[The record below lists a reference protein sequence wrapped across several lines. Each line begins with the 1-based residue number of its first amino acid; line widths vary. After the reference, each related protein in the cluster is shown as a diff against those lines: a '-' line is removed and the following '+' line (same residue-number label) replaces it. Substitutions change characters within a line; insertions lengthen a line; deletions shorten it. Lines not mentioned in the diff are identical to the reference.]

1 MMSQSVVGDVPCPH
15 TSQENPQVGGIGSIC
30 VAKDNSAG
38 ALAFVFGFFQLY
50 LMTVAGDMAMD
61 WLSPVFGVGGATF
74 IVLAFLTFMRGNQED
89 DGYLRNPMNPERGQG
104 TDSGSEEGTG
114 MFGKVIIACAVFYG
128 LASLI
133 QAI

>member
-1 MMSQSVVGDVPCPH
+1 MMGQSVVGDVPCPH
-15 TSQENPQVGGIGSIC
+15 TSHENPQVGGIGSIY

-61 WLSPVFGVGGATF
+61 WLSPIFGVGGATF

-89 DGYLRNPMNPERGQG
+89 DGYLRNPMNLERDPDAK
-104 TDSGSEEGTG
+104 TEEGSG

>member
-1 MMSQSVVGDVPCPH
+1 MVSQSVVGDVPCPH
-15 TSQENPQVGGIGSIC
+15 ASHENPQVGGIGSIC

-61 WLSPVFGVGGATF
+61 WLSPVFGVSGATF
-74 IVLAFLTFMRGNQED
+74 IVLAFLTFMRGNQDD
-89 DGYLRNPMNPERGQG
+89 DGYLRNPMNLER
-104 TDSGSEEGTG
+104 EEGTAPEKG
-114 MFGKVIIACAVFYG
+114 GGVFGKILIACAVFYG

>member
-1 MMSQSVVGDVPCPH
+1 MGQSVVGDVPCPH
-15 TSQENPQVGGIGSIC
+15 TSHENPQVGGIGSIY

-61 WLSPVFGVGGATF
+61 WLSPIFGVGGATF

-89 DGYLRNPMNPERGQG
+89 DGYLRNPMNLERDPDAK
-104 TDSGSEEGTG
+104 TEEGSG

-128 LASLI
+128 LASHI

>member
-1 MMSQSVVGDVPCPH
+1 M
-15 TSQENPQVGGIGSIC
+15 
-30 VAKDNSAG
+30 AKDNSAG

-74 IVLAFLTFMRGNQED
+74 IVLAFLTFIRGNQED
-89 DGYLRNPMNPERGQG
+89 DGYLRNPMNPERDQG
-104 TDSGSEEGTG
+104 TDSEEGTG